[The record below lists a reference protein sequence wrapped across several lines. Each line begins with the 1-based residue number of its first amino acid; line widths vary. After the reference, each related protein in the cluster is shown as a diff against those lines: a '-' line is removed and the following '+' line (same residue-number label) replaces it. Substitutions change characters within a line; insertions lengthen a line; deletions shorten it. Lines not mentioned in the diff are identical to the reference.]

1 MSIPVILDTD
11 IGLDV
16 DDVWALA
23 YLLNCPELE
32 IKLITTCTG
41 DTTYRAAL
49 VARILEVAGR
59 TDIPIGV
66 GLTGEASLKTHS
78 EWLGD
83 YQLTDYP
90 GLVHA
95 DGISAIA
102 ETILASEDTV
112 TLIAIGP
119 LTNVAAVLDHTP
131 SIVEN
136 SKFVGMHGSLRIGYV
151 GIAKAMREF
160 NVAQDAAACQK
171 VFAASWPKT
180 ITPLDTCGTAA
191 LKGDEYKQVAAS
203 KKPVTQAVL
212 QNHHNWFRAA
222 LDWPVM
228 ADLVKSM
235 NPEEQSSILY
245 DCVAVYLAFSEE
257 GMGMEDLY
265 VLVTDDGKTLID
277 QQGELVR
284 CATHWLDDKAFYQNL
299 SARLS

>member
-1 MSIPVILDTD
+1 MPIPVILDTD

-23 YLLNCPELE
+23 YLLQCPELE

-49 VARILEVAGR
+49 VAKILEVAGR
-59 TDIPIGV
+59 TDIPVGV
-66 GLTGEASLKTHS
+66 GLVGEASLKTHS

-83 YQLTDYP
+83 YELSDYP
-90 GLVHA
+90 GVVYT
-95 DGISAIA
+95 DGITAIA
-102 ETILASEDTV
+102 ETILVSEEVV

-119 LTNVAAVLDHTP
+119 LTNVAAALDHTP
-131 SIVEN
+131 SLVEN
-136 SKFVGMHGSLRIGYV
+136 SKFVGMHGSLRVGYV

-160 NVAQDAAACQK
+160 NVAHDAAACQK
-171 VFAASWPKT
+171 VFAAPWPKT

-191 LKGDEYKQVAAS
+191 LKGDQYKQVAAS
-203 KKPVTQAVL
+203 ASPLTQAVL
-212 QNHHNWFRAA
+212 QNHHNWFKAA
-222 LDWPVM
+222 LEWPVM
-228 ADLVKSM
+228 VDLVKSM
-235 NPEEQSSILY
+235 NPEAQSSILY

-257 GMGMEDLY
+257 GLGMEDLP

-277 QQGELVR
+277 AQGYTVR
-284 CATHWLDDKAFYQNL
+284 CATHWLDEQAFYQNL

>member
-1 MSIPVILDTD
+1 MPIPVILDTD

-23 YLLNCPELE
+23 YLLQCPELE
-32 IKLITTCTG
+32 VKLITTCTG

-49 VARILEVAGR
+49 VAKMLEVAGR
-59 TDIPIGV
+59 TDIPIGI
-66 GLTGEASLKTHS
+66 GLAGEASLKTHS

-83 YQLTDYP
+83 YQLADYP

-102 ETILASEDTV
+102 DTILTSEEAV

-119 LTNVAAVLDHTP
+119 LTNVAAALDRAP
-131 SIVEN
+131 AIVEN
-136 SKFVGMHGSLRIGYV
+136 AKFVGMHGSLRVGYV

-160 NVAQDAAACQK
+160 NVVQDAPACQK
-171 VFAASWPKT
+171 VFAASWSKT
-180 ITPLDTCGTAA
+180 ITPLDTCGMAA
-191 LKGDEYKQVAAS
+191 LKDDQYKQVAAS
-203 KKPVTQAVL
+203 KSRLTQAVL
-212 QNHHNWFRAA
+212 QNHHNWFKAA

-228 ADLVKSM
+228 VDLVKSM

-257 GMGMEDLY
+257 GVGMEDLH

-277 QQGELVR
+277 EQGHLVR
-284 CATHWLDDKAFYQNL
+284 CATHWLDDKVFYQNL
-299 SARLS
+299 CARLS

>member
-1 MSIPVILDTD
+1 MPIPVILDTD

-23 YLLNCPELE
+23 YLLQCPELE

-49 VARILEVAGR
+49 VAKILEVAGR
-59 TDIPIGV
+59 TDIPVGV
-66 GLTGEASLKTHS
+66 GLVGDASLKTHS

-83 YQLTDYP
+83 YQLSDYT
-90 GLVHA
+90 GVVYA
-95 DGISAIA
+95 DGVTAIA
-102 ETILASEDTV
+102 DTILASEEVV

-119 LTNVAAVLDHTP
+119 LTNVAAALDHTP

-136 SKFVGMHGSLRIGYV
+136 SKFVGMHGSLRVGYV

-160 NVAQDAAACQK
+160 NVVQDAAACQK
-171 VFAASWPKT
+171 VFAAPWPKT

-191 LKGDEYKQVAAS
+191 LKGDQYKQVASSAS
-203 KKPVTQAVL
+203 PLTQAVL
-212 QNHHNWFRAA
+212 QNHRNWFKAA
-222 LDWPVM
+222 LDWPVIV
-228 ADLVKSM
+228 DLVKSM
-235 NPEEQSSILY
+235 NPEAQSSILY

-257 GMGMEDLY
+257 GIGMEDLP

-277 QQGELVR
+277 AQGHLVR
-284 CATHWLDDKAFYQNL
+284 CATHWLDDQAFYQNL
-299 SARLS
+299 AARLS

>member
-1 MSIPVILDTD
+1 MPIPVILDTD

-23 YLLNCPELE
+23 YLLQCPELE
-32 IKLITTCTG
+32 VKLITTCTG

-49 VARILEVAGR
+49 VAKMLEVAGR
-59 TDIPIGV
+59 TDIPIGI
-66 GLTGEASLKTHS
+66 GLAGEASLKTHS

-83 YQLTDYP
+83 YQLADYP

-102 ETILASEDTV
+102 DTILTSEEAV

-119 LTNVAAVLDHTP
+119 LTNVAAALDHAP
-131 SIVEN
+131 AIVEN
-136 SKFVGMHGSLRIGYV
+136 AKFVGMHGSLRVGYV
-151 GIAKAMREF
+151 GLAKAMREF
-160 NVAQDAAACQK
+160 NVVQDAPACQK
-171 VFAASWPKT
+171 VFAASWSKT
-180 ITPLDTCGTAA
+180 ITPLDTCGMAA
-191 LKGDEYKQVAAS
+191 LKDDQYKQVAAS
-203 KKPVTQAVL
+203 KSRLTQAVL
-212 QNHHNWFRAA
+212 QNHHNWFKAA

-228 ADLVKSM
+228 VDLVKSM
-235 NPEEQSSILY
+235 DPEEQSSILY

-257 GMGMEDLY
+257 GVGMEDLH

-277 QQGELVR
+277 EQGHLVR

-299 SARLS
+299 CARLS

>member
-1 MSIPVILDTD
+1 MPIPVILDTD

-23 YLLNCPELE
+23 YLLQCPELE
-32 IKLITTCTG
+32 VKLITTCTG

-49 VARILEVAGR
+49 VAKMLEVAGR
-59 TDIPIGV
+59 TDIPIGI
-66 GLTGEASLKTHS
+66 GLAGEASLKTHS

-83 YQLTDYP
+83 YQLADYP

-102 ETILASEDTV
+102 DTILTSEEAV

-119 LTNVAAVLDHTP
+119 LTNVAAALDHAP
-131 SIVEN
+131 AIVEN
-136 SKFVGMHGSLRIGYV
+136 AKFVGMHGSLRVGYV

-160 NVAQDAAACQK
+160 NVVQDAPACQK
-171 VFAASWPKT
+171 VFAASWSKT
-180 ITPLDTCGTAA
+180 ITPLDTCGMAA
-191 LKGDEYKQVAAS
+191 LKHDQYKQVAAS
-203 KKPVTQAVL
+203 KSRLTQAVL
-212 QNHHNWFRAA
+212 QNHHNWFKAA

-228 ADLVKSM
+228 VDLVKSM
-235 NPEEQSSILY
+235 DPEEQSSILY

-257 GMGMEDLY
+257 GVGMEDLH

-277 QQGELVR
+277 EQGHLVR

-299 SARLS
+299 CARLS